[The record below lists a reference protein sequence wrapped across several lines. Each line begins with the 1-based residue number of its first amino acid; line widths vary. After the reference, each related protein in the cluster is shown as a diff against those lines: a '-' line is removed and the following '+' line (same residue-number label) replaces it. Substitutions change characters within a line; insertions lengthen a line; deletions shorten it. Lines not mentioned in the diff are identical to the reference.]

1 MNGIHSRDS
10 VTQSLITTGKSDYE
24 RWSND
29 KSLMPAWNMR
39 SELIAK
45 LVPENSTVF
54 EFGAGAGVLQQHL
67 SSSCTYQKSDLVDRD
82 GETVLFD
89 LNAENLLPITGFD
102 TAVLSGVLE
111 YIHDVPRTIDFLAA
125 NFKRVLLSYAC
136 VDKNSADRRSHGWV
150 NDYTISELVSYF
162 KDLGFGLY
170 NYRKWKTQTILC
182 LVKLEGNSNPSLAN
196 VEYTFSVTLDEST
209 ERHQHTVAEMCAL
222 GLNDFSFFSAINFD
236 DNRVTQVLDAGMV
249 KTPDLC
255 FRCGKPLCNCD
266 NNVLIP
272 KQVGNWLSF
281 LSVLNVISVGRYS
294 VAMICEDDVR
304 FMHYASD
311 GFHRISDDTEIMQSL
326 QSAKPTLIRLGY
338 PGFDEEVHSYKTQ
351 FEFSQAKTMSNSCF
365 ICNAA
370 YAQYVIASLESA
382 RKIEHTSDV
391 YFHDLCLTNTVK
403 AYTVKP
409 PLAFDLS
416 QSKLVPSA
424 IHPKMIDEADNIRAR
439 NHVKKIFNTVGLAN
453 VFGGNFG
460 DVLGSFIYKELVGVT
475 PKELYINDPE
485 VKQHNDAEHYLIVGS
500 ILKHASENA
509 WLWGIGI
516 MHAGDEHKIKNS
528 IDPNKVY
535 AVRGNKT
542 KNALK
547 SAGVNLSSNVAL
559 GDPALLL
566 PLLVER
572 AESKKYLFGIIP
584 HFTEYQVVAERY
596 KEHPNVIVINLGDH
610 SELQCI
616 EETIGKITQCE
627 KILSSSLHGI
637 IVGHAYGIPSAW
649 CNFSPVTQNQE
660 SGTTYL
666 KFHDY
671 FETVGLLDMK
681 PVPCLSNN
689 VEFPRD
695 NSYMLAQSDSLVS
708 IQEDLLANCPFN
720 LYRYTR
726 EMLLN
731 RMNKAQNV
739 DSELSFTE
747 ILGM

>member
-10 VTQSLITTGKSDYE
+10 VTQSLIREGKSDYE
-24 RWSND
+24 RWSNAA
-29 KSLMPAWNMR
+29 SLMPAWNMR

-54 EFGAGAGVLQQHL
+54 EFGAGVGALQQHL

-82 GETVLFD
+82 GETEIFD
-89 LNAENLLPITGFD
+89 LNAENLLPIVGFD

-111 YIHDVPRTIDFLAA
+111 YIHDVPRTINFLAA

-136 VDKNSADRRSHGWV
+136 LDKNSTDRRSHGWV
-150 NDYTISELVSYF
+150 NDYKISELVSYF
-162 KDLGFGLY
+162 KESGFVVY
-170 NYRKWKTQTILC
+170 NYIKWKTQTILC
-182 LVKLEGNSNPSLAN
+182 LVKLDGNSNPSLSHI
-196 VEYTFSVTLDEST
+196 EYTFSVSLDEST
-209 ERHQHTVAEMCAL
+209 ERQQHTVAEMCAL
-222 GLNDFSFFSAINFD
+222 GLNDFSFFSAINYD
-236 DNRVTQVLDAGMV
+236 DNRVKQILASGLV

-255 FRCGKPLCNCD
+255 FSCD

-272 KQVGNWLSF
+272 KQIGNWLSF
-281 LSVLNVISVGRYS
+281 LSVLSVISIGRYS

-311 GFHRISDDTEIMQSL
+311 GLQKISDDAEIMQSL
-326 QSAKPTLIRLGY
+326 HSAKPTLIRLGY
-338 PGFDEEVHSYKTQ
+338 PGFDEKVHSYKTQ
-351 FEFSQAKTMSNSCF
+351 FEFSEAKTMSNSCF

-370 YAQYVIASLESA
+370 YAQHVIDSLESA

-391 YFHDLCLTNTVK
+391 YFHNLCLTDEVK
-403 AYTVKP
+403 AYTVNP

-424 IHPKMIDEADNIRAR
+424 IHPKMIDKADKNRAR
-439 NHVKKIFNTVGLAN
+439 NHVKKIFNTVGIAN

-460 DVLGSFIYKELVGVT
+460 DVLGAFIYKQLVGFH
-475 PKELYINDPE
+475 PKELYINDLE
-485 VKQHNDAEHYLIVGS
+485 VKQHNQAEHYLIVGS
-500 ILKHASENA
+500 ILKHTTENA

-516 MHAGDEHKIKNS
+516 MHNGDELKIKNS
-528 IDPNKVY
+528 IDPAKVY
-535 AVRGNKT
+535 AIRGNKT
-542 KNALK
+542 KNSLE
-547 SAGVNLSSNVAL
+547 SAGIKLPSDVAL

-566 PLLVER
+566 PLLLKR
-572 AESKKYLFGIIP
+572 AEIKKYLFGIIP

-596 KEHPNVIVINLGDH
+596 EGHPGVIVINLGDH
-610 SELQCI
+610 SDQQCI
-616 EETIGKITQCE
+616 EETINKITQCE

-637 IVGHAYGIPSAW
+637 IVGHAYDIPSAW
-649 CNFSPVTQNQE
+649 CNFSPITQNQE

-671 FETVGLLDMK
+671 FETVNLFDMK
-681 PVPCLSNN
+681 PVQCLGDN

-695 NSYMLAQSDSLVS
+695 SSYTLANNESLVS
-708 IQEDLLANCPFN
+708 IQADLLAKCPFN

-726 EMLLN
+726 EILLE
-731 RMNKAQNV
+731 RMNEAQNF
-739 DSELSFTE
+739 DGALSFTE